1 MKNDHQK
8 TADQAIH
15 ALERLAE
22 TGDIEAVAA
31 IREIGLRAA
40 AALVNLTMHAG
51 TPRLPPSLAEAGRN
65 ARQIAKES
73 RAWPVAYHSIKE
85 IRTEDF
91 GRVESLEVGGDLGVA
106 RTGKNRGMRYTQQ
119 TGFALGFH
127 RKLEGIRRNP
137 EGHRHPAET
146 HPELAEFLTPAQNY
160 RTWRHLA
167 ADLAPLSKDSIE
179 QWTLAALE
187 CCRDLCRAKPD
198 PWQWGHR
205 MGKGGLEIIP
215 EDMLT
220 DWSKYP
226 FPAAILSKAGK
237 DPSGD
242 GTLRPIESAIRGK
255 ISEGLNKLIP
265 QSRPRK

>member
-31 IREIGLRAA
+31 IRDIGLRAA
-40 AALVNLTMHAG
+40 AALENLTTHTE
-51 TPRLPPSLAEAGRN
+51 TPGLPPSLAEAGRT
-65 ARQIAKES
+65 ARQLAKES

-91 GRVESLEVGGDLGVA
+91 GRVEILEVGGDLGVA

-119 TGFALGFH
+119 TGFALEFH

-146 HPELAEFLTPAQNY
+146 HPELADFLTPAQNY

-167 ADLAPLSKDSIE
+167 AELEPLTRDSAKRWE
-179 QWTLAALE
+179 DAAVEL
-187 CCRDLCRAKPD
+187 CRDLCRAKPD

-205 MGKGGLEIIP
+205 MGANGLEIIA
-215 EDMLT
+215 EDMAA
-220 DWSKYP
+220 DWSKFP
-226 FPAAILSKAGK
+226 FPAAILAKAGK

-255 ISEGLNKLIP
+255 ISEGLNKLIS